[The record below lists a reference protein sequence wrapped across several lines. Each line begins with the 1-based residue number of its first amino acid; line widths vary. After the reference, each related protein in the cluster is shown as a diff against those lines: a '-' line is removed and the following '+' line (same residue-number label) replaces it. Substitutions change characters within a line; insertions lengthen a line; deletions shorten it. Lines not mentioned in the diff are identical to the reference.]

1 MVQNGVGR
9 CGKQGSSPF
18 EVEEKTISEDDIIYP
33 KVRQNKRLVYIFSTF
48 NQFVNTT
55 TTTTTKPSIP
65 NKLGLAR
72 NETQYAII

>member
-9 CGKQGSSPF
+9 CGNQGSSPF

-48 NQFVNTT
+48 IQFVNT

-72 NETQYAII
+72 NETQSAII